1 MSTPDFCI
9 IESACTLLRGE
20 TVKQEKILSYGAV
33 IVLVIAILVLGKA
46 VHRGLTDP
54 PAVGISGVMEE
65 GQEKET
71 EAEMLFLGRD
81 QSRVTWRPNPFSLNK
96 ENAAAE
102 TDRTPAVSKLT
113 LKGTVIGSSKTAVLV
128 LLEDASQS
136 FLAKEGDV
144 ILGEQVMAIEAGRVV
159 IRKDGQLLTLA
170 KEE

>member
-54 PAVGISGVMEE
+54 PAVGVMEE

-71 EAEMLFLGRD
+71 EVEKLFLGRD